1 MTDAKIMIVEDN
13 APGTAHLEECLKN
26 LGYTVCAAIS
36 CGRQALEKAADTH
49 PDLSLVNLRLEGEI
63 TGPEVAEQIGNR
75 FDIPVL
81 YLIDEAEGDL
91 LQEAQ
96 GTNAFG
102 YVLRPFEAQQLH
114 LNILTALSMHEKE
127 RRHKETEVRL
137 KQTIDKLEDFTH
149 LMEAVFNSMNEGVA
163 AVDENGRLMF
173 CNSSALRI
181 AGEHPEPV
189 EADIYTG
196 VERYGVFKND
206 GERFDSLDDNP
217 LGIAMKG
224 GTTDEA
230 EVFLRNE
237 FKPEGVH
244 IKVNS
249 RPLLRETGV
258 LKGAVVVFR
267 DITTEKKMTA
277 ELDKTMGELRY
288 QSELMETV
296 LNATGDAIAMYN
308 NAGCLVFTNQLY
320 ESLLGL
326 KESELKKMPP
336 RDLEARV
343 KEQFREPDLGD
354 LEEISPLNDDNVVE
368 PTGAGEEPK
377 LFYRSTAPVCDSQQ
391 EEIGSLIVYR
401 DVSKE
406 IEAEQMKAEL
416 LRLRTELETIYLFPN
431 IIGTSPAM
439 KQVYALMKQT
449 AESDITVFISGESGT
464 GKELVANALHLNS
477 SYKNGPFVALDCA
490 AIPETLIESELFG
503 HERGAFTG
511 ATTQRIG
518 AFERANGGTLF
529 LDEIGDMP
537 YILQGKLLRV
547 LQEREIQRVGGTT
560 SISIDI
566 RVIAATN
573 KDLEHVVRA
582 GKFRQDLFYRIA
594 AFPIA
599 IPSLRERRED
609 IPLLARHFLEKYTAQ
624 ASKSISGIS
633 TLALRLLLQ
642 YDWPGNVRE
651 LENAIAR
658 AVLLETTE
666 VLQVGNLPSQ
676 LSPAITLER
685 DPSAPLAMLPLAE
698 IEREALIYTLEATG
712 NNITQAVKA
721 LGISRATLYRKLKKY
736 NIVRD

>member
-13 APGTAHLEECLKN
+13 APGTTHLEECLKN

-36 CGRQALEKAADTH
+36 CGQQALEKAADTH
-49 PDLSLVNLRLEGEI
+49 PDLALVNLCLEGEI

-81 YLIDEAEGDL
+81 YLIDEAEEDL
-91 LQEAQ
+91 LQQAQ
-96 GTNAFG
+96 ATNALG
-102 YVLRPFEAQQLH
+102 YVLKPFEAQQLH
-114 LNILTALSMHEKE
+114 LNILTALSMHERESK
-127 RRHKETEVRL
+127 HKETEVRL

-196 VERYGVFKND
+196 VERYGVFKTD
-206 GERFDSLDDNP
+206 GERFRSLDDNP
-217 LGIAMKG
+217 LGIALKG

-230 EVFLRNE
+230 EVFLRNK

-267 DITTEKKMTA
+267 D
-277 ELDKTMGELRY
+277 
-288 QSELMETV
+288 
-296 LNATGDAIAMYN
+296 
-308 NAGCLVFTNQLY
+308 
-320 ESLLGL
+320 
-326 KESELKKMPP
+326 
-336 RDLEARV
+336 
-343 KEQFREPDLGD
+343 
-354 LEEISPLNDDNVVE
+354 
-368 PTGAGEEPK
+368 
-377 LFYRSTAPVCDSQQ
+377 
-391 EEIGSLIVYR
+391 
-401 DVSKE
+401 VSKE

-416 LRLRTELETIYLFPN
+416 LRLRTELETIYPFPD
-431 IIGTSPAM
+431 IIGISPAM
-439 KQVYALMKQT
+439 KQVYALMKQ
-449 AESDITVFISGESGT
+449 ASESDITVFISGESGT
-464 GKELVANALHLNS
+464 GKELVANALHFNS

-511 ATTQRIG
+511 ATAQRIG

-547 LQEREIQRVGGTT
+547 LQEQEIQRVGGTT

-573 KDLEHVVRA
+573 KDLVLV
-582 GKFRQDLFYRIA
+582 
-594 AFPIA
+594 
-599 IPSLRERRED
+599 
-609 IPLLARHFLEKYTAQ
+609 RHFLEKYTTQ
-624 ASKSISGIS
+624 TSKSISGIS
-633 TLALRLLLQ
+633 PLALRLLLQ

-676 LSPAITLER
+676 LSPVITLER

-698 IEREALIYTLEATG
+698 IERQALICTLEATG
-712 NNITQAVKA
+712 NNITQAVQA

>member
-267 DITTEKKMTA
+267 D
-277 ELDKTMGELRY
+277 
-288 QSELMETV
+288 
-296 LNATGDAIAMYN
+296 
-308 NAGCLVFTNQLY
+308 
-320 ESLLGL
+320 
-326 KESELKKMPP
+326 
-336 RDLEARV
+336 
-343 KEQFREPDLGD
+343 
-354 LEEISPLNDDNVVE
+354 
-368 PTGAGEEPK
+368 
-377 LFYRSTAPVCDSQQ
+377 
-391 EEIGSLIVYR
+391 
-401 DVSKE
+401 VSKE
-406 IEAEQMKAEL
+406 IEAEQMEAEL

-698 IEREALIYTLEATG
+698 IERQALIYTLEATG